1 MTTNSSNQ
9 PNHTPQKD
17 GYNPVTLDDV
27 QKHVQS
33 SLQVYIGELRDPV
46 ARCIAA
52 PLLFFILAF
61 AFSHREPLLVA
72 LLTLLL
78 LLGCLVFRLDSH
90 TRQIAAVPLA
100 LAAIKLAFQ
109 MISLSDTTAQNTLST
124 RNFSMDP
131 GFIWLPVFFSVCLA
145 FIPRRDSVTF
155 RIIVAGSCVLLA
167 SGLLPGQGFVV
178 IFYLLDGTLFLAS
191 LVGIFVDLK
200 TYMPAQAQNVARP
213 TN

>member
-9 PNHTPQKD
+9 QGQTPQQK

-33 SLQVYIGELRDPV
+33 SLRDYFGQLRDPM

-52 PLLFFILAF
+52 PLLFFIF
-61 AFSHREPLLVA
+61 TFRRGEPLVVA
-72 LLTLLL
+72 PLTLLV
-78 LLGCLVFRLDSH
+78 LLGCLILRLDNH

-100 LAAIKLAFQ
+100 LAAMKLAFQ
-109 MISLSDTTAQNTLST
+109 MVSLFDSTAQNALST
-124 RNFSMDP
+124 RSFSSDP
-131 GFIWLPVFFSVCLA
+131 GFIWLPMFFSICLA

-155 RIIVAGSCVLLA
+155 RIIVAGSCVLIA

-178 IFYLLDGTLFLAS
+178 IFYLLDGTLFLAL

-200 TYMPAQAQNVARP
+200 SYMPVQVQNVARP